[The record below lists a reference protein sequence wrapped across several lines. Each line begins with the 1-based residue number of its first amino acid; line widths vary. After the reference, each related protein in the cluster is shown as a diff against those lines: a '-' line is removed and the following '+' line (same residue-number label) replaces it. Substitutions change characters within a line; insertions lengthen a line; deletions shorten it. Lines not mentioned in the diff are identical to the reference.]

1 MEYSGLPYVW
11 ETVGIC
17 AKKCPKTRGDRGFRA
32 LCHGLARVKAT
43 QTRIGIFNTNEENE
57 KFKNLDGVSSNVSP
71 IEGGTGQ
78 EEPALRGVKV

>member
-1 MEYSGLPYVW
+1 M
-11 ETVGIC
+11 
-17 AKKCPKTRGDRGFRA
+17 
-32 LCHGLARVKAT
+32 CHELSYAKAT
-43 QTRIGIFNTNEENE
+43 QTRIGIFNANEENE

>member
-1 MEYSGLPYVW
+1 M
-11 ETVGIC
+11 
-17 AKKCPKTRGDRGFRA
+17 
-32 LCHGLARVKAT
+32 CHELACVKAT
-43 QTRIGIFNTNEENE
+43 QTRIDIFNTNEENE

>member
-1 MEYSGLPYVW
+1 MGDSGILCEKMP
-11 ETVGIC
+11 EN
-17 AKKCPKTRGDRGFRA
+17 PGDRGFWA
-32 LCHGLARVKAT
+32 LCHGLSYAKAT
-43 QTRIGIFNTNEENE
+43 QTRIGIFNANEENE